1 MKAISARAVSSGN
14 ARENRIPGEGAAMG
28 MAAAKF
34 WTIAELDALPD
45 DGNKYEV
52 IDGELLVTPE
62 PTQEHQH
69 ILSRLTWLL
78 YPFVNAHDLGM
89 VFDSH
94 SSVRVSG
101 ASVEPDL
108 MVRQPA
114 EDVKQPWEDAPIP
127 ILVVEVH
134 SPGTRRRDQV
144 HKRNFYMSRGVPEYW
159 MVDPER
165 GSITQVRP
173 GRDDIIAR
181 DTITW
186 RPVGSDAEL
195 TFEITQIFGPR

>member
-1 MKAISARAVSSGN
+1 
-14 ARENRIPGEGAAMG
+14 MG

-94 SSVRVSG
+94 TSVRVPG

-114 EDVKQPWEDAPIP
+114 EDVHQRWEDAPTP

-144 HKRNFYMSRGVPEYW
+144 HKRNFYMSRGIPEYW
-159 MVDPER
+159 MIDPEQEC
-165 GSITQVRP
+165 IVQVRP
-173 GRDDIIAR
+173 THDDIIAR
-181 DTITW
+181 ETITW
-186 RPVGSDAEL
+186 RPPNTHAVLALEVPR
-195 TFEITQIFGPR
+195 IFGLR